1 MRPSMRLVLLAT
13 LLVTPL
19 VACAEVTS
27 ADFDVVARP
36 TECSIVAPQS
46 ADPQA
51 FLRCNS
57 TSTCVTTPQGKAACA
72 ALAASGEE
80 SAACSAQNEC
90 APGLTC
96 SPQLGCVRACVV
108 GGDCADGT
116 ACQKFSGDPPRSA
129 TGQEYGY
136 CTPRSCDPLHPRDPQ
151 GDGLVA
157 CATNDCYFVAESRTM
172 CFPAGGFTRHR
183 EGVTC
188 SDDRGCVVGNSCY
201 EGHCTKLCRVGG
213 SECAAGQACTPG
225 ASDVGIP
232 VFLGETYGHCE

>member
-51 FLRCNS
+51 FLRCDA
-57 TSTCVTTPQGKAACA
+57 TSTCVATPQGKGSCT

-80 SAACSAQNEC
+80 SDACSAQDEC
-90 APGLTC
+90 APGFTC
-96 SPQLGCVRACVV
+96 SSQLGCVRACLV
-108 GGDCADGT
+108 GSGCADGT
-116 ACQKFSGDPPRSA
+116 ACQGFSNSPRSA
-129 TGQEYGY
+129 GSEYGY

-151 GDGLVA
+151 GEGLVA
-157 CATNDCYFVAESRTM
+157 CATDNCYFVGKSQTM
-172 CFPAGGFTRHR
+172 CFPPGSSTRRR
-183 EGVTC
+183 EGGTC
-188 SDDRGCVVGNSCY
+188 RDDRGCVVGHSCY
-201 EGHCTKLCRVGG
+201 EGTCTKLCRVGG
-213 SECAAGQACTPG
+213 SECATGHACIPG
-225 ASDVGIP
+225 ASDVGVA